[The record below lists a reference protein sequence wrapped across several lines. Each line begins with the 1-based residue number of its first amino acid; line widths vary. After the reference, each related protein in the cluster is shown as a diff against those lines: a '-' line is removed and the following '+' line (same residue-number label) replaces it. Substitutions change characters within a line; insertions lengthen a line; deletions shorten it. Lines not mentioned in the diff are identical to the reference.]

1 MKRKYFIGAMATL
14 LLGACSQDEVMSVR
28 QDGINYSVT
37 TPSLTRAADSY
48 CNEDLETSSA
58 NKTAI
63 GWTKTASAIG
73 PRKARWTSMPK

>member
-1 MKRKYFIGAMATL
+1 MKSKYFIGAMATL

-48 CNEDLETSSA
+48 CNEDLPTSFKVWAETTDGNLYINGDVISQQSG
-58 NKTAI
+58 N
-63 GWTKTASAIG
+63 
-73 PRKARWTSMPK
+73 